1 MNHRLQIFVLVVSMV
16 LSILSCSKYP
26 PTLSQSQEVDP
37 EEKPAISQSQVID
50 IVWDALEP
58 NTSSHNRSNWQVVEV
73 QLVIGESVAERFE
86 GEPAPGCWS
95 GLKLVENK
103 SINSKDNYWFVLMTP
118 KPATPM
124 PSYGTPSPT
133 APPLIPEP
141 FLMEAYFL
149 VDPETSDIVAR
160 RLICVIY

>member
-1 MNHRLQIFVLVVSMV
+1 MNNRLQIYVLMVSMV
-16 LSILSCSKYP
+16 LSISSCSKYTP
-26 PTLSQSQEVDP
+26 ALNQSQEVDP
-37 EEKPAISQSQVID
+37 EEKPVISQSQVID
-50 IVWDALEP
+50 IVWDAVEP

-86 GEPAPGCWS
+86 GEPAPGCWA
-95 GLKLVENK
+95 GPKPAKNK

-118 KPATPM
+118 KSATPM
-124 PSYGTPSPT
+124 AFYGTPSPT

-149 VDPETSDIVAR
+149 VDPKTSDIVAR